1 MVLDQHQYMV
11 VFGQLQQV
19 HPQQRPPFQV
29 EWLHNDGLYPFDQAF
44 FTELFPLDG
53 NANRRLYLLV
63 RTPSLQPEAGTQVSC
78 RATRLSKLRCKA
90 STSSRPRRRKA
101 LGIW

>member
-63 RTPSLQPEAGTQVSC
+63 RTPSLQPEAGTQGFM
-78 RATRLSKLRCKA
+78 
-90 STSSRPRRRKA
+90 PRDQAVEAA
-101 LGIW
+101 LQGIHVQPPA